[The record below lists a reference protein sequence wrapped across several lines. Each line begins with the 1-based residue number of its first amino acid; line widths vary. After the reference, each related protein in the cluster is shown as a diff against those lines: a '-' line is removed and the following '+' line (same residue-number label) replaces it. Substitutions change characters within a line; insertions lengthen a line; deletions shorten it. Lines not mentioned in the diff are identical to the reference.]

1 MLKQNALIFGAF
13 AMLLVSGCS
22 STPDPTSAPSQETT
36 PAYEFKTPSYGAK
49 GKLII
54 QIPQALKDVAPE
66 TKNLLVNS
74 VTATTHDLKS
84 AKYCA
89 VDFVVTYADGATDE
103 LSKPLL
109 KGYGRESTNWD
120 KSLGADTIR
129 QLQADHD
136 SIYQAKLDAPK
147 WKNAL
152 DYLAGYTGTHQL
164 VGNLDQTDPKPGS
177 YISDDY
183 KTLTFVQRCAESPID
198 HSTTL
203 TFNFPYLASSVN
215 QTFASIDMTVMKDGT
230 LTIAKSSTRQ
240 GGYKLDS
247 SGNWL
252 AVKPQPIPRRLPGI
266 ATSE

>member
-1 MLKQNALIFGAF
+1 MLKQTALTLGAF

-22 STPDPTSAPSQETT
+22 STPDPTSAPSHETM
-36 PAYEFKTPSYGAK
+36 PAYEFKTPAYGAK

-74 VTATTHDLKS
+74 VTATAHDLKS

-89 VDFVVTYADGATDE
+89 VDFAVAYADGATEE

-109 KGYGRESTNWD
+109 KGYGPESTNWD
-120 KSLGADTIR
+120 KSLPADTIKA
-129 QLQADHD
+129 LQADHD
-136 SIYQAKLDAPK
+136 RIYKAILDAPK
-147 WKNAL
+147 WKNVIDSL
-152 DYLAGYTGTHQL
+152 TGYQGTRQL
-164 VGNLDQTDPKPGS
+164 VGDLDQADPKSGT
-177 YISDDY
+177 YISEDY
-183 KTLTFVQRCAESPID
+183 KTLTSVQRCAESPMD
-198 HSTTL
+198 HSTTH
-203 TFNFPYLASSVN
+203 TFNFPYLASSVH

-230 LTIAKSSTRQ
+230 LTIAKSSTRA

-252 AVKPQPIPRRLPGI
+252 AV
-266 ATSE
+266 

>member
-36 PAYEFKTPSYGAK
+36 PAYEFTTPSYGAK

-74 VTATTHDLKS
+74 VTATAHDLKS

-89 VDFVVTYADGATDE
+89 VDFAVAYADGATDE
-103 LSKPLL
+103 LTKPLL
-109 KGYGRESTNWD
+109 KGYGPESTNWD
-120 KSLGADTIR
+120 KSLGTDTIK

-136 SIYQAKLDAPK
+136 RIYQAQLDAPK

-164 VGNLDQTDPKPGS
+164 VGSLDQPIQSLLPTS
-177 YISDDY
+177 
-183 KTLTFVQRCAESPID
+183 LT
-198 HSTTL
+198 TT
-203 TFNFPYLASSVN
+203 
-215 QTFASIDMTVMKDGT
+215 
-230 LTIAKSSTRQ
+230 RH
-240 GGYKLDS
+240 
-247 SGNWL
+247 
-252 AVKPQPIPRRLPGI
+252 
-266 ATSE
+266 